1 MCPGECKDR
10 MADAF
15 AKFGR
20 VPILR
25 RTRIAPSDDPAFRGR
40 GRAPFWSAGGLI
52 HDGRGRV
59 VLVRTGKPLTGP
71 LWFTPG
77 GLLETGETTDGG
89 LRREV
94 LEEVGL
100 EVTDPVLTRI
110 IHEILTDGGRARHGY
125 FAQFIARTESTALR
139 PGHEVTEARWFDSL
153 PEELAFRDDYAEDF
167 LRVRQAASL

>member
-1 MCPGECKDR
+1 

-25 RTRIAPSDDPAFRGR
+25 RTRTVSLDDPSFRR
-40 GRAPFWSAGGLI
+40 KGRAPFWAAGGLI
-52 HDGRGRV
+52 HDGRGDV
-59 VLVRTGKPLTGP
+59 ILVRVGRPSAGD

-94 LEEVGL
+94 REEVGVEL
-100 EVTDPVLTRI
+100 TDPSLTRI
-110 IHEILTDGGRARHGY
+110 VHETLTDGSRVRHGY
-125 FAQFIARTESTALR
+125 FAQFIARAESAELR
-139 PGHEVTEARWFDSL
+139 PGHEVIEARWFEAL
-153 PEELAFRDDYAEDF
+153 PPSLAFREDYTDDF
-167 LRVRQAASL
+167 VRVRNAATF

>member
-25 RTRIAPSDDPAFRGR
+25 RTRMAPSNDPAFRSR
-40 GRAPFWSAGGLI
+40 SRAPFWASGGLI

-125 FAQFIARTESTALR
+125 FAQFIARAESTTLL

-153 PEELAFRDDYAEDF
+153 PEELAFRNDYAEDF

>member
-10 MADAF
+10 MGDAF

-20 VPILR
+20 VPIVR
-25 RTRIAPSDDPAFRGR
+25 RSRVAPSDDPAFRTR
-40 GRAPFWSAGGLI
+40 TRAPFWAAGGLV

-59 VLVRTGKPLTGP
+59 VLVRIGRPGARG

-94 LEEVGL
+94 REEVGIEL
-100 EVTDPVLTRI
+100 TDPVLTRI
-110 IHEILTDGGRARHGY
+110 IHEALSDGQRVRHGY
-125 FAQFIARTESTALR
+125 FAQFIARAESTEIR
-139 PGHEVTEARWFDSL
+139 PGHEVVEARWFVD
-153 PEELAFRDDYAEDF
+153 PPREFAFRADYETD
-167 LRVRQAASL
+167 LQKVRQAASF

>member
-10 MADAF
+10 MGDAF

-25 RTRIAPSDDPAFRGR
+25 RSRFVASTDRAFRRR
-40 GRAPFWSAGGLI
+40 GRAPFWAVGGLV
-52 HDGRGRV
+52 HDGSGQV
-59 VLVRTGKPLTGP
+59 ALVRVASSEGS

-94 LEEVGL
+94 REEVGL
-100 EVTDPVLTRI
+100 ELADLALTRI
-110 IHEILTDGGRARHGY
+110 IHEALTDGNRARHGY
-125 FAQFIARTESTALR
+125 FAQFIARALSRELR
-139 PGHEVTEARWFDSL
+139 PGHEVVEARWFDDL
-153 PEELAFRDDYAEDF
+153 PSGLAFREDYVEDF
-167 LRVRQAASL
+167 SRVRRAATF

>member
-25 RTRIAPSDDPAFRGR
+25 RTRTAPSDDPAFRGR
-40 GRAPFWSAGGLI
+40 SRAPFWAAGGLI
-52 HDGRGRV
+52 DDGHGQV
-59 VLVRTGKPLTGP
+59 VLVRTRRPSTSG

-77 GLLETGETTDGG
+77 GLLEKGETTDGG

-94 LEEVGL
+94 REEVGL
-100 EVTDPVLTRI
+100 DVIDPVLTRI
-110 IHEILTDGGRARHGY
+110 IHENLTDGERWRHGY
-125 FAQFIARTESTALR
+125 FAQFIARALSKELR
-139 PGHEVTEARWFDSL
+139 PGHEVVEARWFDGL
-153 PEELAFRDDYAEDF
+153 PANLAFREDYPEDYS
-167 LRVRQAASL
+167 RIRKAATF